1 VPQCTYH
8 AFSGIT
14 ISQGSVAMFLR
25 CGEILNDRLI
35 ANFLDSVPVK
45 NFQNRLILGEDMN

>member
-1 VPQCTYH
+1 MPQCTYH